1 MGTFQVFHK
10 DLEKL
15 LNRTTVFN
23 YAGCAEAGDGAGED
37 NVSASCGFPGSKAA
51 TKSEFTD
58 KSA

>member
-23 YAGCAEAGDGAGED
+23 YAGRAGAGDPARED
-37 NVSASCGFPGSKAA
+37 NVSASCRFPGSKAA
-51 TKSEFTD
+51 TVRVRV
-58 KSA
+58 